1 MIGWLIETLLA
12 TSMLM
17 LAVLVLRNPV
27 RQAFGSSVAYAL
39 WALPVLRLVLPPLPG
54 DWRLSALVTPMV
66 DKSMEQGVAFGVLNP
81 DRLPDAIA
89 SQALVE
95 AQINLADAPL
105 RMAMVPPVATSDGP
119 SVMLLVVGFW
129 VIGALA
135 FLVYH
140 LAAHRAFC
148 SRIQH
153 QALGRMQVADGR
165 VEVIKTDAATGPLAF
180 GIWRKYIAFPCD
192 FEDRYDADEREL
204 ALVHELTHHA
214 RGDLIANWIALV
226 VLALHWFNP
235 LAWRAFRAFRADQEM
250 ACDARVLAGRSA
262 AFTHAYGRAIVKSA
276 HGGAVS
282 AACHLHTI
290 NDLKGRLKMLSTKKK
305 SRGRIMG
312 GALSVIAVT
321 LGGLVLT
328 ASGTQ
333 AAEGLR
339 EKVDSTLGGELA
351 ELDRLASNV
360 TANVTAPPAPM
371 APLAPIAAQSAPSI
385 PTVPLPPSAAA
396 PADLPPP
403 PPVPDVD
410 APTPPSPPAPPHWGS
425 QSRVIIL
432 DRTGK
437 PPKGFKGFKEG
448 REMRFVFRDK
458 GDPNTVISPA
468 VPGSS
473 VTFAFDECRDIKGE
487 GADKDG
493 KTVTTRVID
502 GKKVTIICELHTKRL
517 AMNARVHSD
526 RAEEMGR
533 LAEKMAERMAFR
545 APEIERNAYRSAL
558 EGVRNARAGMVAN
571 KNLTG
576 EARTSALKAMDE
588 AIAELEANLAKVN

>member
-1 MIGWLIETLLA
+1 MISWLVETLLA
-12 TSMLM
+12 TSLLM

-105 RMAMVPPVATSDGP
+105 RMAMVPPVAMSDGP

-148 SRIQH
+148 RRIQH
-153 QALGRMQVADGR
+153 QALGRTQVADGR

-214 RGDLIANWIALV
+214 RGDLIANWIALL

-305 SRGRIMG
+305 SPGRIMG
-312 GALSVIAVT
+312 GALSVVAVT

-339 EKVDSTLGGELA
+339 EKVDSTIGGELA
-351 ELDRLASNV
+351 KLDQLASNV
-360 TANVTAPPAPM
+360 TANVTAPRAPT
-371 APLAPIAAQSAPSI
+371 APLAPAAAQAAPSV
-385 PTVPLPPSAAA
+385 PTVPIPPSAAVPPDA
-396 PADLPPP
+396 PEAPEAPEA
-403 PPVPDVD
+403 PDAD
-410 APTPPSPPAPPHWGS
+410 APTPPAPPAPPAWES
-425 QSRVIIL
+425 QSRVIVL

-437 PPKGFKGFKEG
+437 APRAFKEG
-448 REMRFVFRDK
+448 RDMQIFLR
-458 GDPNTVISPA
+458 
-468 VPGSS
+468 
-473 VTFAFDECRDIKGE
+473 
-487 GADKDG
+487 DKDG
-493 KTVTTRVID
+493 MKIVSPKGHHGVAVFAGDQCRDLKGKSGKSVTTRVKD
-502 GKKVTIICELHTKRL
+502 GKKVTIICEIDVKRL
-517 AMNARVHSD
+517 ALNAQNSAQHAERV
-526 RAEEMGR
+526 AR
-533 LAEKMAERMAFR
+533 LAELSASRIALR
-545 APEIERNAYRSAL
+545 VPEIERNAYRSAL

-571 KNLTG
+571 KELTG

-588 AIAELEANLAKVN
+588 AIAELEANLDKVN